1 MLEAKLCLPVCIMVP
16 CISEACY
23 VCTCLFSSTMLFYTF
38 AMFRIVLLYFPVILI
53 PYEPTSNTYS
63 KLSLCPYDLT
73 SNTVVDT
80 EQLYNKFSITSISIY
95 LTYVD
100 EVKNIVSTHQSAFF
114 CFLSNIQPGNRS
126 NKEQLKNASKT

>member
-23 VCTCLFSSTMLFYTF
+23 VCTCFFSSTMLFYTF

-53 PYEPTSNTYS
+53 PYEPTSNAYS

-73 SNTVVDT
+73 VVDT
-80 EQLYNKFSITSISIY
+80 EQLYNKLSITSISIN

-114 CFLSNIQPGNRS
+114 FFLSNIQPGNRS
-126 NKEQLKNASKT
+126 NQEQLKNASKT